1 MMDAVLNIPA
11 MLRILLVF
19 VAVLASLR
27 LRLSLWL
34 SFFSG
39 ALLLGV
45 LFGMGPT
52 AITASIIDSM
62 TQPKTLS
69 LSVVVCLILV
79 LSLSLE
85 QSGQMKHLLD
95 RFQGLIASP
104 SVNLI
109 MFPALIG
116 LLPMPGGAVFS
127 APMVRV
133 IGARLSI
140 SEDRLNFINYWFRHI
155 WEYWWPLYPGVLLT
169 TALSGIDLW
178 TFVLF
183 LSPLTVAALLLG
195 YGVLRRWTGKI
206 PAAPGRDRQRP
217 AAGPFLQELLPILIV
232 VVGGLGAGQL
242 LSVLFGSSVSVTKE
256 LGLIAAL
263 ATATGWVWQSRR
275 MTAAERRSVV
285 FHPQL
290 LRMFAMVSAIFIFN
304 GILEDSRAV
313 KIVSQELVRW
323 DIPLAPITVVLP
335 FLVGGVVGLTIAFV
349 GTTFPILISLV
360 QAVGSAD
367 LLPAYM
373 MLAMVS
379 GFVGVLI
386 SPLHLCLLLS
396 SEYFQTRFAPIYRYM
411 AVPCGGLLLAA
422 IGYFSILRIVL

>member
-1 MMDAVLNIPA
+1 MLDAVLNIPA
-11 MLRILLVF
+11 MLRILAVF

-39 ALLLGV
+39 ALLLGL
-45 LFGMGPT
+45 LFGMGPV
-52 AITASIIDSM
+52 AIAASIADSM
-62 TQPKTLS
+62 TSPKTLS

-104 SVNLI
+104 GINLI

-133 IGARLSI
+133 IGDRLSI
-140 SEDRLNFINYWFRHI
+140 SQDRLNFINYWFRHI

-183 LSPLTVAALLLG
+183 LSPLTAVSLMLG
-195 YGVLRRWTGKI
+195 YGVLHRWIGSAA
-206 PAAPGRDRQRP
+206 PAAPRDVHRP
-217 AAGPFLQELLPILIV
+217 TAGPFVKELMPILIV
-232 VVGGLGAGQL
+232 VAGGLGAGQI
-242 LSVLFGSSVSVTKE
+242 LSALFGSSISVTKE
-256 LGLIAAL
+256 FGLIAAL
-263 ATATGWVWQSRR
+263 AAAIGWVWQSRR
-275 MTAAERRSVV
+275 MPALERRRVV

-304 GILEDSRAV
+304 GILEDSSAV

-323 DIPLAPITVVLP
+323 NIPLAPITVVLP

-349 GTTFPILISLV
+349 GTTFPIIISLV

-396 SEYFQTRFAPIYRYM
+396 SEYFQTRFSPVYRYM

-422 IGYFSILRIVL
+422 IGYFSILLHVL